1 MEEVARKNRNPFV
14 IALIAVVI
22 VFVAVP
28 IAVICLSFVGRVS
41 PEAVLPD
48 TFAAYVRVPDVMRFT
63 DRLLAHES
71 LPDILA
77 EPAVAPFAPVIA
89 RIRDSG
95 LTERALARFL
105 GNGNLEGAVLADGR
119 LIAAYDVG
127 IASPLMALA
136 PFVAGRITG
145 KNLYYVQAGGSF
157 RFEYRPEGGAVWFIA
172 PYHNLLV
179 VSNDSALIE
188 AALKEAP
195 RGEDVSGITEGAPA
209 ADSLTGTLD
218 VDGPSPSPEEA
229 TSVGDSGRL
238 ARRLGSDEY
247 DIGFLVDSRDAL
259 AAIANG
265 DEAIRA
271 VIAKLDVSDTLALT
285 VRIKPRELDVSL
297 RTRLE
302 SKAPEL
308 SAILSK
314 DSPDSNIAAALPE
327 NAQYSTL
334 VSGIPPER
342 LLAALK
348 AVSPPDV
355 GDSIDRADR
364 TASSI
369 LGMGFDKLIYSW
381 AGDGLAVFGLEGRP
395 RPVFALKVA
404 DEAKRKAAF
413 DAAIAT
419 FAVSEDDTFVID
431 GVRVPQLKLP
441 DFLAG
446 LLGLFKVS
454 VPAPYY
460 LVENGWLY
468 LSESPENLL
477 ATVTAIRKG
486 NTLREGDTWKLLS
499 APSGSKE
506 TLSLFYSLDR
516 AIPFFLKGH
525 SSVTRALR
533 LYRQGLA
540 RLSIEDGE
548 TVVTLAVIPGS
559 GGGVAPL
566 PGYPVELGG
575 RAGDAVYAV
584 TFASGRSSRLVTVV
598 DKTRVL
604 ALDTATLAVH
614 TFDAGSPA
622 WCVPAPDLAPDKPE
636 APALWVVTESGDVSL
651 MNGNLEIAQGFPVS
665 VGVALSSRPVAD
677 ADRVLLPGTDGSLRT
692 VDRAGNL
699 GALALPFADELR
711 SPPVIAAS
719 LARRVIAAYPKGFS
733 GMLWLMDA
741 SGAALPG
748 WPIPAGGIAFGSPV
762 PCETKRGL
770 ELAFLTQ
777 SGTLSRYTE
786 SGQAVKGYPASLP
799 GVFFF
804 QPAFDGECLWAV
816 SSSGVLYRIALDGA
830 VMSRQIPDFTASA
843 GSIACADIDGD
854 KAPEI
859 LVTGDGN
866 ALFAYRGDFTPIDG
880 FPLPIWGRPA
890 IADLNGDGSLEC
902 AGVGLDNQLY
912 CWQFRKKRGN

>member
-1 MEEVARKNRNPFV
+1 MEEVAKKNRNPFV
-14 IALIAVVI
+14 IALVAVVI
-22 VFVAVP
+22 VFVVVP

-77 EPAVAPFAPVIA
+77 EPAVAPLAPAIS
-89 RIRDSG
+89 RLRDSG
-95 LTERALARFL
+95 LTERAFARFL
-105 GNGNLEGAVLADGR
+105 GNGNLEGAVLADGH

-127 IASPLMALA
+127 VASPLMALA

-145 KNLYYVQAGGSF
+145 KNLYYVQAGGIF
-157 RFEYRPEGGAVWFIA
+157 RFEYRPVGGTVWYIA

-179 VSNDSALIE
+179 LSNDSALIE
-188 AALKEAP
+188 SALKREP
-195 RGEDVSGITEGAPA
+195 RAEVVPEETVTEPA

-218 VDGPSPSPEEA
+218 ANVPPPSPDAVASM
-229 TSVGDSGRL
+229 DNSGRL
-238 ARRLGSDEY
+238 ARRLGSDDY

-271 VIAKLDVSDTLALT
+271 FIAKLDVSDTLALT
-285 VRIKPRELDVSL
+285 VRIKPQELDVVM

-302 SKAPEL
+302 SKTPEL
-308 SAILSK
+308 RSILSK
-314 DSPDSNIAAALPE
+314 DSPDSNIAAALPA
-327 NAQYSTL
+327 NGQYATL
-334 VSGIPPER
+334 ITGVSPER

-348 AVSPPDV
+348 AVSPQDV
-355 GDSIDRADR
+355 GDSIDHADR

-369 LGMGFDKLIYSW
+369 LGMGFDSLIYSW

-419 FAVSEDDTFVID
+419 FAVTEDDSFVID

-477 ATVTAIRKG
+477 STVTAIRKG
-486 NTLREGDTWKLLS
+486 DTLKESDTWKLLS
-499 APSGSKE
+499 ASSGSKE

-548 TVVTLAVIPGS
+548 VVVTLAVIPGS

-566 PGYPVELGG
+566 PGYPVDLGG
-575 RAGDAVYAV
+575 RAGDAVYSIG
-584 TFASGRSSRLVTVV
+584 FSSSRSSRLVTVV

-604 ALDTATLAVH
+604 ALDTATLALH
-614 TFDAGSPA
+614 SFDAGSPA
-622 WCVPAPDLAPDKPE
+622 WCVPAPDLSPDKPE
-636 APALWVVTESGDVSL
+636 EPSLWVITESGEVSL
-651 MNGNLEIAQGFPVS
+651 MNGNLEIVQGFPVS

-677 ADRVLLPGTDGSLRT
+677 TNRILLPASDGSLRI
-692 VDRAGNL
+692 VDLSGKL
-699 GALALPFADELR
+699 GALTLPFTDELR

-741 SGAALPG
+741 SGSALPG
-748 WPIPAGGIAFGSPV
+748 WPIPAGGIAYGSPV
-762 PCETKRGL
+762 ACETRRGL

-777 SGTLSRYTE
+777 SGTLSRYAE
-786 SGQAVKGYPASLP
+786 SGQAVKGYPANLP

-804 QPAFDGECLWAV
+804 QPAFDGEYLWAV
-816 SSSGVLYRIALDGA
+816 SSSGVLYRVASDGA
-830 VMSRQIPDFTASA
+830 VMSRQISDFTASA
-843 GSIACADIDGD
+843 GAIACADIDGD
-854 KAPEI
+854 KSPEV
-859 LVTGDGN
+859 LVSGDGN
-866 ALFAYRGDFTPIDG
+866 ALFAYRSDFTPLDG
-880 FPLPIWGRPA
+880 FPLPIWGLPA

-902 AGVGLDNQLY
+902 AGVGLDNRLY
-912 CWQFRKKRGN
+912 CWQFRMKRGD

>member
-14 IALIAVVI
+14 IALVAVVI

-28 IAVICLSFVGRVS
+28 LAVICLSFVGRVS

-48 TFAAYVRVPDVMRFT
+48 TFVAYVRVPDVMRFA

-77 EPAVAPFAPVIA
+77 EPAAASFAPAIA
-89 RIRDSG
+89 RIRDSA
-95 LTERALARFL
+95 LTERALARFI
-105 GNGNLEGAVLADGR
+105 GNGNLEGAVLGDGR
-119 LIAAYDVG
+119 VIAAYDMGVV
-127 IASPLMALA
+127 SPLMALA

-145 KNLYYVQAGGSF
+145 KNLYYVQAGGIS
-157 RFEYRPEGGAVWFIA
+157 RFEYRPEGGAVWYIA

-179 VSNDSALIE
+179 VTNDAALIE
-188 AALKEAP
+188 SALRTVP
-195 RGEDVSGITEGAPA
+195 RAEDVPGETGTAPA
-209 ADSLTGTLD
+209 ADSLTGALD
-218 VDGPSPSPEEA
+218 ANGQRPSPDTA
-229 TSVGDSGRL
+229 ASVDDSVRL

-271 VIAKLDVSDTLALT
+271 VVAKLDVSDTLALT
-285 VRIKPRELDVSL
+285 VRIKPRELDVTL

-302 SKAPEL
+302 SKDPDL
-308 SAILSK
+308 RAILSK
-314 DSPDSNIAAALPE
+314 DSPDATIAAALPS
-327 NAQYSTL
+327 NAQYATL
-334 VSGIPPER
+334 ITGIPPER
-342 LLAALK
+342 MLAALK
-348 AVSPPDV
+348 SASPQAV

-364 TASSI
+364 TASSM
-369 LGMGFDKLIYSW
+369 LGMGFDSLIYSW

-413 DAAIAT
+413 DAVIAT
-419 FAVSEDDTFVID
+419 FAVTEDDSFVID
-431 GVRVPQLKLP
+431 GVRVPRLKLP

-477 ATVTAIRKG
+477 STVTAIRKG
-486 NTLREGDTWKLLS
+486 DTLKDGDTWKLLS
-499 APSGSKE
+499 ASSGPKE

-548 TVVTLAVIPGS
+548 AVVTLAVIPGEGS
-559 GGGVAPL
+559 GVMPL

-575 RAGDAVYAV
+575 RAGDAVYSIG
-584 TFASGRSSRLVTVV
+584 FSSGHSSRLVTVV

-604 ALDTATLAVH
+604 ALDTATLALRS
-614 TFDAGSPA
+614 FDAGSPA
-622 WCVPAPDLAPDKPE
+622 WCVPAPGLAPEKPE
-636 APALWVVTESGDVSL
+636 DNALWVVTESGEVSL

-665 VGVALSSRPVAD
+665 VGVALSARPVAD
-677 ADRVLLPGTDGSLRT
+677 GDRILLPASDGSLRLM
-692 VDRAGNL
+692 DRSGKL
-699 GALALPFADELR
+699 GALTLPFTEELR
-711 SPPVIAAS
+711 SPPVIASS

-741 SGAALPG
+741 TGAALPG

-786 SGQAVKGYPASLP
+786 SGQAVKGYPVSLP

-804 QPAFDGECLWAV
+804 QPAFDGEFLWAV
-816 SSSGVLYRIALDGA
+816 SSSGILYRVAPDGA
-830 VMSRQIPDFTASA
+830 VMNRQIPDFTATA
-843 GSIACADIDGD
+843 GAIACADIDGD
-854 KAPEI
+854 KAPEV
-859 LVTGDGN
+859 LVSGDGN
-866 ALFAYRGDFTPIDG
+866 ALFAYRGDFTPLDG
-880 FPLPIWGRPA
+880 FPLPIWGLPA
-890 IADLNGDGSLEC
+890 IAELNGDGSLEC
-902 AGVGLDNQLY
+902 AGVGLDNRLY
-912 CWQFRKKRGN
+912 CWQFRKKKGN